1 MGIRR
6 LPGILAVGLLCFTGR
21 IVPQDLPDGL
31 DDAGFWELVTSI
43 SEEGGRFP
51 GQYMSNE
58 DSAQFVIPELEA
70 RIDPGG
76 VYVGVGSEQNF
87 TYIAAARPRLA
98 FVVDIRREN
107 LYQHL
112 LYKALFELSADR
124 AGFVSRVFSI
134 PEPAGIPEA
143 ADVVTLFGAFA
154 EHEVDPGF
162 FEENLAQALDVLMG
176 EHGFPLTVEER
187 GMVRGVA
194 RAMADAGPD
203 ALQGF
208 GDITNPSYAEM
219 MAAADLDGNRRSYL
233 ASEGNFRVVQDLERR
248 NRVVPL
254 VGDFAGDHA
263 LVALGDYLR
272 SRDAVVDV
280 FYLSNV
286 ERYLF
291 DAGEPGMQFYRNVEA
306 LPRAPDALF
315 IRSVTSDISYRL
327 GIPIPDQDVKWRTFL
342 FSITD
347 GLADFDAGKVG
358 DYRAL
363 FEMGFADSVNR

>member
-21 IVPQDLPDGL
+21 IVPQDLPDRL
-31 DDAGFWELVTSI
+31 DDAGLWSLITTI

-70 RIDPGG
+70 RVDPGG

-87 TYIAAARPRLA
+87 TYIAATRPRLA
-98 FVVDIRREN
+98 FIVDIRREN

-112 LYKALFELSADR
+112 LYKALFELSANR
-124 AGFVSRVFSI
+124 AEFVSRVFSI
-134 PEPAGIPEA
+134 PEPPGIPES

-162 FEENLAQALDVLMG
+162 FEQNLAQALDVLTD
-176 EHGFPLTVEER
+176 EHGFPLTTEEIAT
-187 GMVRGVA
+187 VRDVA
-194 RAMADAGPD
+194 LAMADAGPD

-208 GDITNPSYAEM
+208 GDAANPSYAEM
-219 MAAADLDGNRRSYL
+219 MAATDLDGHRRSYL
-233 ASEGNFRVVQDLERR
+233 ASEESFRIVRDLESR

-263 LVALGDYLR
+263 LVALGNYLR
-272 SRDAVVDV
+272 SRNGAVDV
-280 FYLSNV
+280 FYVSNV

-291 DAGEPGMQFYRNVEA
+291 DAGEPGMRFYSNVEA
-306 LPRAPDALF
+306 MPRSPEALF

-342 FSITD
+342 FSIRD
-347 GLADFDAGKVG
+347 GLADFSAGRVG
-358 DYRAL
+358 DYREL